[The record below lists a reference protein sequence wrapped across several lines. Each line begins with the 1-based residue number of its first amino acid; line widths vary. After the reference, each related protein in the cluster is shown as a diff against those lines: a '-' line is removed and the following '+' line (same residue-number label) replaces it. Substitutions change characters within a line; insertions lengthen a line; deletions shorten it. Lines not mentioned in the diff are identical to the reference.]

1 MLKETKAGWVFGLL
15 LLVSSAWAW
24 AEEPATP
31 AAPAGPASP
40 VASPAVAGADP
51 AAAIPDLP
59 ENRAEIEAVRA
70 GELRLEPA
78 PNAAA
83 APQAA
88 APRSPEMLEIDQA
101 LVAERALVAE
111 LEARLEGA
119 PDETAALDL
128 LREIERTKQ
137 RTEIEILRLQAKHA
151 RLAGREEQAAEI
163 EAAVQQILAPALV
176 PAPAAAA
183 AARAASGSA
192 ASPAGDARR

>member
-1 MLKETKAGWVFGLL
+1 MLKGTKTGWVFGLL

-24 AEEPATP
+24 AEEPVAP
-31 AAPAGPASP
+31 AAPAAPAAP

-51 AAAIPDLP
+51 AASIPDLP

-70 GELRLEPA
+70 GELKLEPA
-78 PNAAA
+78 PDAPA

-88 APRSPEMLEIDQA
+88 TPRSPEMLEIDQA
-101 LVAERALVAE
+101 LAAERALVAE

-119 PDETAALDL
+119 PDEPAALDL

-137 RTEIEILRLQAKHA
+137 QTEIEILRLQAKHA

-163 EAAVQQILAPALV
+163 EAVVQQILAPALV
-176 PAPAAAA
+176 PVPA
-183 AARAASGSA
+183 AASGSA